1 MHIDLLFKVLPLTDA
16 FINYLGY
23 SILYADS
30 IFCFYI
36 FHRLVM
42 YVLYYSI
49 YKQLELVLE
58 MFFFFCF
65 DQENIFLYKR
75 EIWIQ
80 NFLG

>member
-1 MHIDLLFKVLPLTDA
+1 
-16 FINYLGY
+16 
-23 SILYADS
+23 
-30 IFCFYI
+30 
-36 FHRLVM
+36 M

-49 YKQLELVLE
+49 YEQLELVLE
-58 MFFFFCF
+58 MFFFGF